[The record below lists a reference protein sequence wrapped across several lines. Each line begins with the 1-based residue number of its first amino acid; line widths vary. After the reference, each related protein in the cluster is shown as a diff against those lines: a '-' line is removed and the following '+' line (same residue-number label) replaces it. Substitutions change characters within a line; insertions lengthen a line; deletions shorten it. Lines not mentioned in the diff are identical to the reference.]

1 MRYRENFVLYVIAGF
16 VMSLGYVLEL
26 SIGLVGSMLFASGLA
41 LLSFTILLTMLSKKS
56 REDLK
61 SKTNKD
67 KLIVLGI
74 IIFSL
79 ILLVLGVRNV
89 VFGGLDIVQGP
100 TNVQL
105 RECNV
110 ISTRSRRG
118 LISRCYLTGIG
129 SEGEVRK
136 FQITHDYYLE
146 YSDKYDFSVS
156 TSVWEYSEFIKEIY
170 K

>member
-1 MRYRENFVLYVIAGF
+1 MKYRKNFVLYVIAGF
-16 VMSLGYVLEL
+16 VMLLGYVLEL

-67 KLIVLGI
+67 KLIVLGT

-100 TNVQL
+100 INVQL
-105 RECNV
+105 RECDV
-110 ISTRSRRG
+110 TSTRSRRG
-118 LISRCYLTGIG
+118 LISKRYLTGID
-129 SEGEVRK
+129 SEGEGRK
-136 FQITHDYYLE
+136 FQITYDYYSE

-156 TSVWEYSEFIKEIY
+156 ASVWEYSEFIKEIY